1 MMIIV
6 GADIMKIVKLAVNAK
21 MMMMIITMM
30 MVMMTIVMTALTCV
44 CVYIS
49 L

>member
-1 MMIIV
+1 MNMV
-6 GADIMKIVKLAVNAK
+6 DADITKIVKLAVNAK
-21 MMMMIITMM
+21 MMMIIIMM
-30 MVMMTIVMTALTCV
+30 MVMMMIVMTALTCV

>member
-1 MMIIV
+1 MV
-6 GADIMKIVKLAVNAK
+6 DADIAKMVKLAVNAK
-21 MMMMIITMM
+21 MMIIIIMM
-30 MVMMTIVMTALTCV
+30 MVMMMIVMTALTCV

>member
-1 MMIIV
+1 MV
-6 GADIMKIVKLAVNAK
+6 DADITKIVKFAVNAK
-21 MMMMIITMM
+21 MMIIIIMM
-30 MVMMTIVMTALTCV
+30 MVMMMIVMTALTCV